1 MVWSYW
7 LTQRALS
14 FYFRLSSNQQKE
26 RNTVEL
32 IQWGK
37 DFYHHEIEIT
47 QLPMSVT
54 DLGAKS
60 RKNFLLEDLAGQ
72 TVSEVVNCLFNNI
85 LPVNMAKGFLK

>member
-1 MVWSYW
+1 
-7 LTQRALS
+7 
-14 FYFRLSSNQQKE
+14 
-26 RNTVEL
+26 
-32 IQWGK
+32 
-37 DFYHHEIEIT
+37 
-47 QLPMSVT
+47 MSVT